1 MKNKLIAF
9 PLCLALVLQGCGIPA
24 QSSTTDEEASTQET
38 TQANEANEDNR
49 KISDAGFVAN
59 LQDSVYD
66 LIVDDLDENGNTQQL
81 EVQEVKAV
89 YLSKEYIEQYSF
101 NSKETKFFGS
111 TLGELEAR
119 FGDQKYVFDIDEN
132 GKTVCHAV
140 DDFDDT
146 FDQVTKVALVG
157 TGVILISVTIVC
169 VTGGAPVTAL
179 VACTGPTAGAITA
192 NQAHIA
198 LMAASTA
205 VAIFDNGDVGEAAK
219 DIAFDTGSD
228 FIMQAIGGAT
238 VA

>member
-1 MKNKLIAF
+1 MKNKLIAL
-9 PLCLALVLQGCGIPA
+9 PLCFALVLQGCGIPA
-24 QSSTTDEEASTQET
+24 QSSTADEEPPAQET
-38 TQANEANEDNR
+38 SQTTEDNR
-49 KISDAGFVAN
+49 KISDASFVED

-66 LIVDDLDENGNTQQL
+66 MIVYDLDENGNSRQL

-132 GKTVCHAV
+132 GKTACHAV

-179 VACTGPTAGAITA
+179 VACTGQTAGAITA

-205 VAIFDNGDVGEAAK
+205 IAIFDNGDVGEAAK
-219 DIAFDTGSD
+219 DVAFDTGSD

-238 VA
+238 IA

>member
-1 MKNKLIAF
+1 MKNKLVAF
-9 PLCLALVLQGCGIPA
+9 PLCFALVLQGCGIPA
-24 QSSTTDEEASTQET
+24 QSSTTGEEPSTQET
-38 TQANEANEDNR
+38 TQTTEDNR

-66 LIVDDLDENGNTQQL
+66 LIVDDLDKNGNTQQL

-157 TGVILISVTIVC
+157 TGVILISVTILC

-205 VAIFDNGDVGEAAK
+205 IAIFDNGDVGEAAK

-228 FIMQAIGGAT
+228 FIMQAIGGVT

>member
-1 MKNKLIAF
+1 MKSKLIAF
-9 PLCLALVLQGCGIPA
+9 PLCFALALQGCGVPA
-24 QSSTTDEEASTQET
+24 QSSTTDGEPAAQET
-38 TQANEANEDNR
+38 AQTTEDNR
-49 KISDAGFVAN
+49 KISDAGFVEN
-59 LQDSVYD
+59 LQDSVYN
-66 LIVDDLDENGNTQQL
+66 LIVDDLDESGNTQQVEL
-81 EVQEVKAV
+81 QEVKAV

-111 TLGELEAR
+111 TLGELEAK

-179 VACTGPTAGAITA
+179 VACTGSSAGAITA

-198 LMAASTA
+198 LMAASAA
-205 VAIFDNGDVGEAAK
+205 VAIFDDGDVGNAAK

-238 VA
+238 TA